1 MNRRM
6 IWLVVLAALSLL
18 ILTACGGDQG
28 DEPDSAQI
36 QQGKLVFQAN
46 CSACHSTSPSVT
58 IVGPSLAG
66 IATRAGDMVSGLDA
80 RAYLEQS
87 VLEPGAYLTEGFKDL
102 MPDTYGNS
110 ISKDDL
116 EALVTYMLTI
126 D

>member
-6 IWLVVLAALSLL
+6 LWLVVLAALSLL
-18 ILTACGGDQG
+18 ILTACGGGQG

>member
-18 ILTACGGDQG
+18 ILTACGGGQG